1 MTELT
6 MDMNWIG
13 VVAGAILAFIA
24 GWLWYSR
31 WLFGLRWAKVVGVDH
46 SQKPPLFPMG
56 LQILGLFLMS
66 WFVGIMAREGL
77 LLATILVTL
86 ASVIL
91 GYAGETFARQAADAK
106 LVNGGYWLAA
116 VAVMIVMQALT

>member
-1 MTELT
+1 
-6 MDMNWIG
+6 
-13 VVAGAILAFIA
+13 
-24 GWLWYSR
+24 
-31 WLFGLRWAKVVGVDH
+31 
-46 SQKPPLFPMG
+46 
-56 LQILGLFLMS
+56 
-66 WFVGIMAREGL
+66 MAREGL

-106 LVNGGYWLAA
+106 LVNSGYWLAA

>member
-31 WLFGLRWAKVVGVDH
+31 WLFGL
-46 SQKPPLFPMG
+46 
-56 LQILGLFLMS
+56 
-66 WFVGIMAREGL
+66 
-77 LLATILVTL
+77 
-86 ASVIL
+86 
-91 GYAGETFARQAADAK
+91 
-106 LVNGGYWLAA
+106 
-116 VAVMIVMQALT
+116 